1 MSTPTLTIPPLE
13 CPAVLLPTPA
23 NLVNYFKG
31 LASYTYTNAKDDLLE
46 DIDDLKED
54 FDEEKKKF
62 QEDIDKIKEKLEELK
77 PIFKPYD
84 PEFKKVEI
92 QEIEWEIR
100 VQGLVDDFSTYV
112 NGKLV
117 EIVGE
122 LTPIEINVDILG
134 IQVDVVKIATD
145 PNYISTIFEDNF
157 DKDIDSFYDLLPEEY
172 QIYKDKF
179 ESQDFKK
186 KTIKDYLKEK
196 VKEFQTGQFTK
207 ALEDLGLDFTLP
219 EDPRKAVKE
228 KVDKIIDDAEK
239 DIDEQIEELKATKVG
254 PFTLE
259 EIMGGEISKKVEI
272 SEFERDK
279 FKTKL
284 LAFAQDYFAYLIKE
298 ALSKP
303 AIIDAIK
310 AIPGLD
316 KIIAFLTFDFCK
328 FLELIG
334 VPKTIALPEG
344 IIEEVPNTKVN
355 PLPNEITV
363 EEGG

>member
-1 MSTPTLTIPPLE
+1 MTTPTLTIPPLE

-31 LASYTYTNAKDDLLE
+31 LASYAYTNAKNDVLE
-46 DIDDLKED
+46 DIDGIKED
-54 FDEEKKKF
+54 IDEEKKKF
-62 QEDIDKIKEKLEELK
+62 QEDIDKIKEILEDLK

-84 PEFKKVEI
+84 PEFKKLEI

-112 NGKLV
+112 QGKLL
-117 EIVGE
+117 EIVAD

-134 IQVDVVKIATD
+134 IQIDLVKIATD
-145 PNYISTIFEDNF
+145 PNYVSTIFD
-157 DKDIDSFYDLLPEEY
+157 DIETDVDSFYDLLPPEY

-179 ESQDFKK
+179 DSQDFKK
-186 KTIKDYLKEK
+186 KAIKDFIKEK
-196 VKEFQTGQFTK
+196 VKEFLTGQFTK
-207 ALEDLGLDFTLP
+207 ALSDLGLDFTLP
-219 EDPRKAVKE
+219 ADPREAVKLA
-228 KVDKIIDDAEK
+228 VDKIISDTEK

-259 EIMGGEISKKVEI
+259 EIMGGEITKKVEI

-298 ALSKP
+298 ALSK
-303 AIIDAIK
+303 ITDAIK

-334 VPKTIALPEG
+334 VPKTIALPDG

-355 PLPNEITV
+355 PLPNAITV